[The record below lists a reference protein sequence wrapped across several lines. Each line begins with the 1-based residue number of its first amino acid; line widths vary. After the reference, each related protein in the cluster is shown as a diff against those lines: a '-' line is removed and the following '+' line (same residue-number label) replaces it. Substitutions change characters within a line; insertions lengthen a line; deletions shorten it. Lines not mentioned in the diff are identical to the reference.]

1 MKNAQEGKLKI
12 NGSFSPFGKIEFVV
26 NKDSVRPLAQSGFGN
41 LGGILLVGAFEVWIQ
56 MFISH
61 FIVFFFSSSSVNQ
74 FFKLSQLNY
83 SAFYG

>member
-41 LGGILLVGAFEVWIQ
+41 LGGILLVGAFEV
-56 MFISH
+56 
-61 FIVFFFSSSSVNQ
+61 
-74 FFKLSQLNY
+74 
-83 SAFYG
+83 